1 MKNESESSETESS
14 KNESESS
21 NNQTESSKNESG
33 SSNNQTESSKND
45 ESGSSKNKSE
55 SSKND
60 SESLKRTQAFVFRT
74 KKLLISVSRFL
85 DTKSL
90 NDFGCTCKNAEDV
103 TRSDDIW
110 KGRGRHSNQFQ
121 KIVGET
127 WRDTAVRYLWHH
139 DMMVQLH
146 ALSDEMYERREAT
159 GGRIM
164 CGMRF
169 HPPSIP
175 IVPYTDVPKLSKDWA
190 RIVSGG
196 SNGKSVGGF
205 HQHPKS
211 SIGLTRKVRWT

>member
-1 MKNESESSETESS
+1 MGNSKSKKKKTGSSNNQSESSKNESGRLKIKSESSETESS
-14 KNESESS
+14 NNKSGSS
-21 NNQTESSKNESG
+21 NNQSESSKNES
-33 SSNNQTESSKND
+33 EP
-45 ESGSSKNKSE
+45 
-55 SSKND
+55 
-60 SESLKRTQAFVFRT
+60 LKRTQPFVFRT

-139 DMMVQLH
+139 DMVVEIE
-146 ALSDEMYERREAT
+146 ALKHEMHERREAYRE
-159 GGRIM
+159 RIM
-164 CGMRF
+164 CGMRYR
-169 HPPSIP
+169 PPSIP
-175 IVPYTDVPKLSKDWA
+175 IVPVSDVPKLTKDWA